1 MTALPFGRQI
11 GLNYRGPDCLAV
23 KRALAR
29 AGFGPKKLAGLTRVF
44 GPYAVKELERFQAD
58 QGIAADGVYG
68 ALTHSRLS
76 PFFDSRAWH
85 LYAEVHP
92 AGQIQLPAVF
102 TSTHETSGLDGYP
115 AVDVFAPGGTI
126 ALAPA
131 AGEIHKLSGHEP
143 TASTTPGGPY
153 GWSIYLRDA
162 SGNDYFL
169 THFGTRSVTVGTHVN
184 RGDVIGTVCDAK
196 VAHMSSSLS
205 HIHEGKR
212 SS

>member
-11 GLNYRGPDCLAV
+11 GLNYRGPDCLAM

-68 ALTHSRLS
+68 ALTHARLS
-76 PFFDSRAWH
+76 QFFDSRAWH

-169 THFGTRSVTVGTHVN
+169 THFGTRLVTLNEVVKYGQPL
-184 RGDVIGTVCDAK
+184 GTVSDYTRATNG
-196 VAHMSSSLS
+196 VTPS
-205 HIHEGKR
+205 HIHEGKHAA
-212 SS
+212 